1 MKGIKKLLTG
11 ILAATMIM
19 GSALSVSATDTT
31 TSTETSSI
39 TVENAIAEKTYQ
51 VWRILDFEVS
61 SGSGSDTTGIYK
73 INSSFA
79 DFITAQTTY
88 FTVDDNGYVTA
99 TDALTNAS
107 ADTLQTLAQ
116 AALTYAK
123 SNTTKTIAVSESV
136 KADEN
141 GNASFSNLELGY
153 YVMDSSTG
161 ALCSLQTNTGVTI
174 QEKNGVPTVEKTVEE
189 DSTYDSNSDAM
200 IGDTV
205 NYQTVITL
213 QAGAQNYVL
222 HDAMTDGL
230 TYNGDATI
238 DGLTAGTDY
247 TVVTDFA
254 GEDNDGCDFEI
265 VFAESYLNTITAET
279 QITVKYSATIN
290 DAAVIN
296 GANQNETYLEY
307 GDGNTT
313 ETSTTN
319 TYTYS
324 FEIYK
329 NNGTERLAD
338 AHFTLYTDSA
348 LTSAVSLYKVSD
360 TEYRVATAD
369 EITAGTNITTD
380 IVTVTDSNIIVEG
393 LDATTYYLKETA
405 APSGYTQLT
414 DPVTVQILRGAPWG
428 TYSVYGAAEATPTV
442 VDILNSTGSLLP
454 STGGIGTTIFYIVGG
469 LLILA
474 AVAYFIFKRK
484 AASMN

>member
-19 GSALSVSATDTT
+19 GSTLGVSATDTT

-73 INSSFA
+73 INDAFK
-79 DFITAQTTY
+79 DFITSQSTY
-88 FTVDDNGYVTA
+88 FTVDANGYVTA

-107 ADTLQTLAQ
+107 SDTLQTLAQ
-116 AALTYAK
+116 AALTYAQEK
-123 SNTTKTIAVSESV
+123 SITANGTVT
-136 KADEN
+136 ADSD
-141 GNASFSNLELGY
+141 GTASFSNLELGY

-189 DSTYDSNSDAM
+189 EGTYDSNSDAM

-213 QAGAQNYVL
+213 QAGAQDYVL
-222 HDAMTDGL
+222 HDSMTDGL
-230 TYNGDATI
+230 TYNGDVAI
-238 DGLTAGTDY
+238 EGLTAGTDY
-247 TVVTDFA
+247 TVATGSA
-254 GEDNDGCDFEI
+254 DGCDFEI

-279 QITVKYSATIN
+279 QITVTYSATIN

-329 NNGTERLAD
+329 NNGTDRLAD

-348 LTSAVSLYKVSD
+348 LTSAVSLYMVSD

-369 EITAGTNITTD
+369 EITVGTNITTD
-380 IVTVTDSNIIVEG
+380 IVTVTDDNITVEG

-414 DPVTVQILRGAPWG
+414 EAVSVQILRGDTWG

-484 AASMN
+484 ASSMN

>member
-79 DFITAQTTY
+79 GFITAQTTY
-88 FTVDDNGYVTA
+88 FTVDANGYVTA

-107 ADTLQTLAQ
+107 SDTLQTLAQ
-116 AALTYAK
+116 AALTYAQD
-123 SNTTKTIAVSESV
+123 NNIEANGSV
-136 KADEN
+136 EASSD
-141 GNASFSNLELGY
+141 GTASFSNLELGY

-189 DSTYDSNSDAM
+189 EGTYDSNSDAM

-213 QAGAQNYVL
+213 QAGAQDYVL
-222 HDAMTDGL
+222 HDSMTDGL
-230 TYNGDATI
+230 TYNGDVAI
-238 DGLTAGTDY
+238 EGLTAGTDY
-247 TVVTDFA
+247 TVAT
-254 GEDNDGCDFEI
+254 GSTDGCDFEI

-279 QITVKYSATIN
+279 QITVTYSATIN

-329 NNGTERLAD
+329 NNGTDRLAD

-380 IVTVTDSNIIVEG
+380 IVTVTDDNITVEG

-414 DPVTVQILRGAPWG
+414 EAVSVQILRGATWG
-428 TYSVYGAAEATPTV
+428 TYSVNGAAEATPTV

>member
-79 DFITAQTTY
+79 GFITAQTTY
-88 FTVDDNGYVTA
+88 FTVDANGYVTA

-107 ADTLQTLAQ
+107 SDTLQTLAQ
-116 AALTYAK
+116 AALTYAQD
-123 SNTTKTIAVSESV
+123 NNIEANGSV
-136 KADEN
+136 EASSD
-141 GNASFSNLELGY
+141 GTASFSNLELGY

-213 QAGAQNYVL
+213 QAGAQDYVL
-222 HDAMTDGL
+222 HDSMTDGL
-230 TYNGDATI
+230 TYNGDVAI
-238 DGLTAGTDY
+238 EGLTAGTDY
-247 TVVTDFA
+247 TVAT
-254 GEDNDGCDFEI
+254 GSTDGCDFEI

-279 QITVKYSATIN
+279 QITVTYSATIN

-329 NNGTERLAD
+329 N
-338 AHFTLYTDSA
+338 
-348 LTSAVSLYKVSD
+348 
-360 TEYRVATAD
+360 
-369 EITAGTNITTD
+369 
-380 IVTVTDSNIIVEG
+380 
-393 LDATTYYLKETA
+393 
-405 APSGYTQLT
+405 
-414 DPVTVQILRGAPWG
+414 
-428 TYSVYGAAEATPTV
+428 
-442 VDILNSTGSLLP
+442 
-454 STGGIGTTIFYIVGG
+454 
-469 LLILA
+469 
-474 AVAYFIFKRK
+474 IFKE
-484 AASMN
+484 

>member
-79 DFITAQTTY
+79 DFIKAQTTY
-88 FTVDDNGYVTA
+88 FTVDANGYVTA

-116 AALTYAK
+116 AALTYAQD
-123 SNTTKTIAVSESV
+123 NNIEANGSV
-136 KADEN
+136 EASSD
-141 GNASFSNLELGY
+141 GTASFSNLELGY

-230 TYNGDATI
+230 TYNGDVAI
-238 DGLTAGTDY
+238 EGLTAGTDY
-247 TVVTDFA
+247 TVATGSA
-254 GEDNDGCDFEI
+254 DGCDFEI
-265 VFAESYLNTITAET
+265 VFDEDYLNTISAET
-279 QITVKYSATIN
+279 QITVTYSATIN

-329 NNGTERLAD
+329 NNGTDRLAD

-380 IVTVTDSNIIVEG
+380 IVTVTDSNITVEG

-414 DPVTVQILRGAPWG
+414 EAVSVQILRGATWG
-428 TYSVYGAAEATPTV
+428 TYSVNGAAEATPTV

-484 AASMN
+484 AASLN

>member
-73 INSSFA
+73 INDAFK
-79 DFITAQTTY
+79 DFITSQSTY
-88 FTVDDNGYVTA
+88 FTVDANGYVTA

-123 SNTTKTIAVSESV
+123 SNNKSDSVSV
-136 KADEN
+136 TVTADEN
-141 GNASFSNLELGY
+141 GTASFSNLELGY

-174 QEKNGVPTVEKTVEE
+174 EEKNGVPTVEKTVEE

-222 HDAMTDGL
+222 HDSMTDGL
-230 TYNGDATI
+230 TYNGDVAI
-238 DGLTAGTDY
+238 EGLTAGTDY
-247 TVVTDFA
+247 TVATGSA
-254 GEDNDGCDFEI
+254 DGCDFEI
-265 VFAESYLNTITAET
+265 IFDESYLNTITAET
-279 QITVKYSATIN
+279 QITVTYSATIN

-329 NNGTERLAD
+329 NNGTDRLAD

-348 LTSAVSLYKVSD
+348 LTSAVSLYMVSD

-369 EITAGTNITTD
+369 EITVGTNITTD
-380 IVTVTDSNIIVEG
+380 IVTVTDDNITVEG

-414 DPVTVQILRGAPWG
+414 SAVTVQILRGRTWG
-428 TYSVYGAAEATPTV
+428 TYSVNGAAEATPTV

-484 AASMN
+484 ASSMN

>member
-79 DFITAQTTY
+79 DFIKAQTTY
-88 FTVDDNGYVTA
+88 FTIDANGYVTA

-116 AALTYAK
+116 AALTYAQEK
-123 SNTTKTIAVSESV
+123 SITA
-136 KADEN
+136 N
-141 GNASFSNLELGY
+141 GTAPANSDGTASFSNLELGY

-189 DSTYDSNSDAM
+189 EGTYDSNSDAM

-213 QAGAQNYVL
+213 QAGAQDYVL
-222 HDAMTDGL
+222 HDSMTDGL
-230 TYNGDATI
+230 TYNGDVAI
-238 DGLTAGTDY
+238 EGLTAGTDY
-247 TVVTDFA
+247 TVATGSA
-254 GEDNDGCDFEI
+254 DGCDFEI

-279 QITVKYSATIN
+279 QITVTYSATIN

-329 NNGTERLAD
+329 NNGTDRLAD

-348 LTSAVSLYKVSD
+348 LTSAVSLYMVSD

-380 IVTVTDSNIIVEG
+380 IVTVTDDNIIVEG

-414 DPVTVQILRGAPWG
+414 SAVTVQILRGATWG
-428 TYSVYGAAEATPTV
+428 TYSVNGAAKATPTV

-484 AASMN
+484 AASLN